1 MKNVKNINLIGYKIV
16 SRSQVRVWVGSVCY
30 SMKIRVGMYGI

>member
-1 MKNVKNINLIGYKIV
+1 MKHVKNINLIGYKMV
-16 SRSQVRVWVGSVCY
+16 SRSQVRVRVGTVFY

>member
-16 SRSQVRVWVGSVCY
+16 SRSQVRVRVGTVCY
-30 SMKIRVGMYGI
+30 FTKIRVAMYGI